1 MVIILRVHSVGI
13 NSHRI
18 FQLFSVKIWTALLL
32 FAKCFAPQTQLP
44 LRCGVEY
51 VIERT
56 SS

>member
-1 MVIILRVHSVGI
+1 MVIILKVHSVGI

-18 FQLFSVKIWTALLL
+18 FQPFSVKIWTALLL